1 MPALLSRPTLRRSP
15 SARPTPRT
23 STSGRPFL
31 YRLGH
36 GAAAHP
42 WRTLGAWVVLVLA
55 VVGLATTFG
64 GTPQDDY
71 NVPGARSQV
80 GIDQLRAHLPGAGN
94 TAARVVV
101 HDRTGGR
108 PTDAALA
115 DLATRLQAMPHVV
128 QVLPAERSADGD
140 TAVVN
145 VTYDAPVTDPDLM
158 GKVTPIEEA
167 VAPLRATGLQV
178 ELGGELPE
186 SAAAPMEG
194 RGELIGIVAAL
205 VILVFA
211 FGSVVSAGLPI
222 GTALVGLGVG
232 SAGITLLAAATDV
245 STAAPM
251 VATMVGLGVGI
262 DYALLLVT
270 RHAEYLAEGHS
281 VTEAAGRAAA
291 TAGRSVVF
299 AASTVLVS
307 LMGLRLAGLPVYSSF
322 GFATGIAVVS
332 VMAASLTLVP
342 VLCRFAGR
350 RLLPRAVR
358 RGTRSGA
365 AQPTRLPL
373 TARWAAKVAQR
384 PLLWAMAA
392 AIVML
397 TLGLPAL
404 DMRTWP
410 QDPSSQSTEL
420 TTRRAYDLVSAEYGA
435 GANGPLTVVVDR
447 SRLDDGSVA
456 ALARELDARPDIVAV
471 TPSVTSPDSAITV
484 FDAIPAFGPTDERTA
499 GLVRDVREQLPPGA
513 ELTGGTAFFA
523 DIAEMLADRLWIVIA
538 FVVAVSVLLLAM
550 VFRSVV
556 IPLKAAVMNLLSIGA
571 AYGVVTAVF
580 QWGWATDLLGL
591 DHPLAVSSWVPIL
604 MFAILFGLSMD
615 YEVFLL
621 SRIREDWAR
630 TGDSRG
636 SVVRGLSATGR
647 VISSAAAIMVA
658 VFLGFASEVDVVVK
672 QLGVGMAV
680 AILLDATVVRMVLV
694 PATMSLLGDWNWW
707 VPRWLDRV
715 LPHVRA
721 EVDELDA
728 ADHTAYDDTANSTA
742 DRTDGTDGP
751 ELDEDLWEREL
762 ETVSR
767 P

>member
-1 MPALLSRPTLRRSP
+1 MSALLDRPTSDRPVPPRLP
-15 SARPTPRT
+15 STRPT
-23 STSGRPFL
+23 GRRLGRRLSL

-42 WRTLGAWVVLVLA
+42 WRTIGAWVLLVLV
-55 VVGLATTFG
+55 VVGLAATVG

-94 TAARVVV
+94 TAARVVL

-108 PTDAALA
+108 PSDASLA
-115 DLATRLQAMPHVV
+115 DLTSRLEAMPHVV
-128 QVLPAERSADGD
+128 QVFPAERSPDGD

-145 VTYDAPVTDPDLM
+145 ISYDAPVTDPALM
-158 GKVTPIEEA
+158 GKLAPLEAA
-167 VAPLRATGLQV
+167 VAPIRATGVQV

-194 RGELIGIVAAL
+194 RGEIIGIVAAL

-222 GTALVGLGVG
+222 GTALVGLGFG
-232 SAGITLLAAATDV
+232 SAGITLLAATMDV

-270 RHAEYLAEGHS
+270 RHAEYLAQGFS
-281 VTEAAGRAAA
+281 VTESAGRAAA

-322 GFATGIAVVS
+322 GFSTGIAVLS

-358 RGTRSGA
+358 RAARHGA
-365 AQPTRLPL
+365 GDIAAAAVAAKPARMPL
-373 TARWAAKVAQR
+373 TARWAVKVAKR

-397 TLGLPAL
+397 TLAVPAL

-420 TTRRAYDLVSAEYGA
+420 TTRRAYDLVSAEFGA
-435 GANGPLTVVVDR
+435 GTNGPLTVVVDR
-447 SRLDDGSVA
+447 SRLDDGAVA
-456 ALARELDARPDIVAV
+456 ALARDLEARRDIVGV
-471 TPSVTSPDSAITV
+471 TPPVTSPDSAITV
-484 FDAIPAFGPTDERTA
+484 FDAIPGFGPTDERTA
-499 GLVRDVREQLPPGA
+499 ALVRDVRAQLPVGA

-523 DIAEMLADRLWIVIA
+523 DIAELLAGRLWVVIA

-556 IPLKAAVMNLLSIGA
+556 IPIKAAVMNLLSIGA
-571 AYGVVTAVF
+571 AYGVLTAVF
-580 QWGWATDLLGL
+580 QWGWGTDLLGL

-721 EVDELDA
+721 EVEDDDVELWDEELHDDELA
-728 ADHTAYDDTANSTA
+728 
-742 DRTDGTDGP
+742 
-751 ELDEDLWEREL
+751 
-762 ETVSR
+762 TVASH
-767 P
+767 

>member
-1 MPALLSRPTLRRSP
+1 MPALLHRPTRRRP
-15 SARPTPRT
+15 QPARPTN
-23 STSGRPFL
+23 GRPSPSRPSPSRPVL

-42 WRTLGAWVVLVLA
+42 WRTLGAWLLLVA
-55 VVGLATTFG
+55 VVVGLAATLG

-101 HDRTGGR
+101 HDRNGGR
-108 PTDAALA
+108 PGDAALT
-115 DLATRLQAMPHVV
+115 DLTARLRTMPHVV
-128 QVLPAERSADGD
+128 RVFPAQRSADGD

-145 VTYDAPVTDPDLM
+145 VSYDAPVTDPDLM
-158 GKVTPIEEA
+158 ANLGPLDAA

-186 SAAAPMEG
+186 SAAAPMAG
-194 RGELIGIVAAL
+194 RGEIIGIVAAL

-270 RHAEYLAEGHS
+270 RHAEYLAQGFS
-281 VTEAAGRAAA
+281 VTVSAGRAAA

-322 GFATGIAVVS
+322 GFATGIAVLS

-358 RGTRSGA
+358 RAARHDGDA
-365 AQPTRLPL
+365 PAQPSRMPL
-373 TARWAAKVAQR
+373 TARWAGKVAKR

-397 TLGLPAL
+397 TLAVPAL
-404 DMRTWP
+404 EMRTWP

-420 TTRRAYDLVSAEYGA
+420 TTRRAYDLVSAEFGP
-435 GANGPLTVVVDR
+435 GTNGPLTVVADR
-447 SRLDDGSVA
+447 TKLGDAAVA
-456 ALARELDARPDIVAV
+456 DLARRLVARADIVAV
-471 TPSVTSPDSAITV
+471 TPVVTSPDSAITV
-484 FDAIPAFGPTDERTA
+484 FDAIPAFGPTDERTPA
-499 GLVRDVREQLPPGA
+499 LVRDVRAQLPAGA

-523 DIAEMLADRLWIVIA
+523 DIAEMLAGRLWIVIA

-556 IPLKAAVMNLLSIGA
+556 IPVKAAVMNLLSIGA
-571 AYGVVTAVF
+571 AYGVLTAAF

-630 TGDSRG
+630 TGDSHG

-721 EVDELDA
+721 EVEDDDVELWDEELR
-728 ADHTAYDDTANSTA
+728 DD
-742 DRTDGTDGP
+742 
-751 ELDEDLWEREL
+751 ERE
-762 ETVSR
+762 TVASH
-767 P
+767 

>member
-1 MPALLSRPTLRRSP
+1 MPALLH
-15 SARPTPRT
+15 RPTPR
-23 STSGRPFL
+23 RPLL

-42 WRTLGAWVVLVLA
+42 WRTLGAWVVLALV
-55 VVGLATTFG
+55 VVGLAATAG

-94 TAARVVV
+94 TSARVVV
-101 HDRTGGR
+101 HDRTGAR
-108 PTDAALA
+108 PTDASLA
-115 DLATRLQAMPHVV
+115 QLSTRLRAMPHVV
-128 QVLPAERSADGD
+128 QVLPAQRSADGD
-140 TAVVN
+140 TAVVT

-158 GKVTPIEEA
+158 ANLDPIEAA
-167 VAPLRATGLQV
+167 VAPLRATGVQV

-186 SAAAPMEG
+186 SAAAPMAG
-194 RGELIGIVAAL
+194 RGEVIGIVAAL

-270 RHAEYLAEGHS
+270 RHAEYLAQGFS
-281 VTEAAGRAAA
+281 VTESAGRAAA

-322 GFATGIAVVS
+322 GFATGIAVLS

-350 RLLPRAVR
+350 RLLPRSVR
-358 RGTRSGA
+358 RSGRRSA
-365 AQPTRLPL
+365 AGEVAAKPTRAPL
-373 TARWAAKVAQR
+373 TARWAVKVAKR
-384 PLLWAMAA
+384 PLLWAMSA

-397 TLGLPAL
+397 TLAVPAL

-420 TTRRAYDLVSAEYGA
+420 TTRRAYDLVSAEFGA
-435 GANGPLTVVVDR
+435 GSNGPLTVVVDR
-447 SRLDDGSVA
+447 AKLDQSAVA
-456 ALARELDARPDIVAV
+456 GLARDLEARADIVAV

-484 FDAIPAFGPTDERTA
+484 FDAIPAFGPTDERTP
-499 GLVRDVREQLPPGA
+499 GLVRDVRAHLPAGA

-523 DIAEMLADRLWIVIA
+523 DIAEMLAGRLWIVIA

-556 IPLKAAVMNLLSIGA
+556 IPVKAAVMNLLSIGA
-571 AYGVVTAVF
+571 AYGVLTAVF

-630 TGDSRG
+630 TGDSHG

-721 EVDELDA
+721 EVEDDDVELWDEELR
-728 ADHTAYDDTANSTA
+728 DD
-742 DRTDGTDGP
+742 
-751 ELDEDLWEREL
+751 ERE
-762 ETVSR
+762 TVASH
-767 P
+767 

>member
-1 MPALLSRPTLRRSP
+1 MSALLDRPTSRRPQS
-15 SARPTPRT
+15 RRT
-23 STSGRPFL
+23 TRRPFL

-42 WRTLGAWVVLVLA
+42 WRTLGAWALLVLVVA
-55 VVGLATTFG
+55 GLAATVG

-108 PTDAALA
+108 PSDASLTA
-115 DLATRLQAMPHVV
+115 LATRLQAMPHVV

-140 TAVVN
+140 TAVVT

-158 GKVTPIEEA
+158 GNLAPIEEA
-167 VAPLRATGLQV
+167 VAPLRATGVQV

-194 RGELIGIVAAL
+194 RGEIIGIVAAL

-222 GTALVGLGVG
+222 ATALVGLGVG
-232 SAGITLLAAATDV
+232 SAGITLLAATTDV

-270 RHAEYLAEGHS
+270 RHAEYLAQGFS
-281 VTEAAGRAAA
+281 VTESAGRAAA

-322 GFATGIAVVS
+322 GFSTGIAVLS

-358 RGTRSGA
+358 RGSRRGGA
-365 AQPTRLPL
+365 AARPARMPL
-373 TARWAAKVAQR
+373 TARWAVKVAKR
-384 PLLWAMAA
+384 PLLWATAA

-397 TLGLPAL
+397 TLAVPAL

-420 TTRRAYDLVSAEYGA
+420 TTRRAYDLVSAEFGA
-435 GANGPLTVVVDR
+435 GANGPLTVVADR
-447 SRLDDGSVA
+447 TRLGEAAVA
-456 ALARELDARPDIVAV
+456 DLARDLEARADIVAV
-471 TPSVTSPDSAITV
+471 TPAVTSPDSAITV

-499 GLVRDVREQLPPGA
+499 GLVRDVRAQLPAGA

-523 DIAEMLADRLWIVIA
+523 DIAEMLAGRLWIVIA

-556 IPLKAAVMNLLSIGA
+556 IPVKAAVMNLLSIGA
-571 AYGVVTAVF
+571 AYGVLTAVF

-591 DHPLAVSSWVPIL
+591 DHALAVSSWVPIL

-630 TGDSRG
+630 TGDSHG

-721 EVDELDA
+721 EVG
-728 ADHTAYDDTANSTA
+728 DDDDQA
-742 DRTDGTDGP
+742 
-751 ELDEDLWEREL
+751 LDERLWEREL
-762 ETVSR
+762 DPVGSR
-767 P
+767 

>member
-1 MPALLSRPTLRRSP
+1 MPAHLD
-15 SARPTPRT
+15 RPTPRR
-23 STSGRPFL
+23 SRFHGLSL
-31 YRLGH
+31 YRLGS

-42 WRTLGAWVVLVLA
+42 WRTLAAWAVLA
-55 VVGLATTFG
+55 LLVAGLAATKG

-108 PTDAALA
+108 PSDAALTE
-115 DLATRLQAMPHVV
+115 LATRLQSMPHVV
-128 QVLPAERSADGD
+128 QVFPAQRSADGD

-145 VTYDAPVTDPDLM
+145 VSYDAPVTDPDLM
-158 GKVTPIEEA
+158 GKLDPLEQA
-167 VAPLRATGLQV
+167 VAPLKAGGLQV

-270 RHAEYLAEGHS
+270 RHAEYLAQGFS
-281 VTEAAGRAAA
+281 VTESAGRAAA

-322 GFATGIAVVS
+322 GFATGIAVLS

-358 RGTRSGA
+358 RDPAGTA
-365 AQPTRLPL
+365 AAAGSKAARVPL
-373 TARWAAKVAQR
+373 TARWAAKVAKR
-384 PLLWAMAA
+384 PLLWAMSA

-397 TLGLPAL
+397 TLAVPAL

-410 QDPSSQSTEL
+410 QDPSSQSTQV

-435 GANGPLTVVVDR
+435 GSNGPLTVVVDR
-447 SRLDDGSVA
+447 SRLDDAAVA
-456 ALARELDARPDIVAV
+456 ALTRTLEARTDIVDV
-471 TPSVTSPDSAITV
+471 TPAVTSPDSAITV
-484 FDAIPAFGPTDERTA
+484 FDAIPAFGPTDERTPA
-499 GLVRDVREQLPPGA
+499 LVRDLRADLPAGA

-523 DIAEMLADRLWIVIA
+523 DIAEMLAGRLWIVIA

-556 IPLKAAVMNLLSIGA
+556 IPVKAAVMNLLSIGA
-571 AYGVVTAVF
+571 AYGVLTAVF

-630 TGDSRG
+630 TGDSHG

-721 EVDELDA
+721 EVEDDA
-728 ADHTAYDDTANSTA
+728 PAAVST
-742 DRTDGTDGP
+742 P
-751 ELDEDLWEREL
+751 SEDEDLWEREL
-762 ETVSR
+762 DTVETH
-767 P
+767 

>member
-1 MPALLSRPTLRRSP
+1 MT
-15 SARPTPRT
+15 RT
-23 STSGRPFL
+23 L
-31 YRLGH
+31 YRLGR

-42 WRTLGAWVVLVLA
+42 WRTISAWVLIALA
-55 VVGLATTFG
+55 VAGLAATLG

-71 NVPGARSQV
+71 NVPGARAQV

-101 HDRTGGR
+101 HDRSGGR

-115 DLATRLQAMPHVV
+115 DLAERLQAMPHVV
-128 QVLPAERSADGD
+128 QVFPAQRSADGD

-145 VTYDAPVTDPDLM
+145 VSYDAPVTDPDLM
-158 GKVTPIEEA
+158 GNLEPLDSA

-178 ELGGELPE
+178 ELGGEMPE

-194 RGELIGIVAAL
+194 RGEIIGVVAAL

-232 SAGITLLAAATDV
+232 SAGITLLAAVMDV

-270 RHAEYLAEGHS
+270 RHAEYLAQGFS
-281 VTEAAGRAAA
+281 VTESAGRAAA

-322 GFATGIAVVS
+322 GFSTGIAVLG

-350 RLLPRAVR
+350 RLLPRSVR
-358 RGTRSGA
+358 RGGAGGAGGSGPDMVGTNA
-365 AQPTRLPL
+365 PARMPL
-373 TARWAAKVAQR
+373 TARWAVKVAKR

-397 TLGLPAL
+397 TLAIPAL

-410 QDPSSQSTEL
+410 QDPSSQSTEISP
-420 TTRRAYDLVSAEYGA
+420 RRAYDLVSAEFGA
-435 GANGPLTVVVDR
+435 GSNGPLTVVVDR
-447 SRLDDGSVA
+447 AKLGEGDVV
-456 ALARELDARPDIVAV
+456 ALARSLEERADIAAV
-471 TPSVTSPDSAITV
+471 TPAVTSPDSALTV
-484 FDAIPAFGPTDERTA
+484 FDAIPAYGPTDERT
-499 GLVRDVREQLPPGA
+499 GDLVRSVRAQLPAGA

-523 DIAEMLADRLWIVIA
+523 DISEMLAGRLWIVIA

-571 AYGVVTAVF
+571 AYGVLTAVF

-621 SRIREDWAR
+621 SRIREDWVR
-630 TGDSRG
+630 TGDSHG

-672 QLGVGMAV
+672 QLGVGMAA

-707 VPRWLDRV
+707 VPRWLDRL

-721 EVDELDA
+721 EV
-728 ADHTAYDDTANSTA
+728 ADKDLATDFLPIAPEPALSAGNPAYLPVPLGANPT
-742 DRTDGTDGP
+742 
-751 ELDEDLWEREL
+751 EDEDLWDDEL
-762 ETVSR
+762 ETISSR
-767 P
+767 

>member
-1 MPALLSRPTLRRSP
+1 MPALLHRPTLHT
-15 SARPTPRT
+15 SASR
-23 STSGRPFL
+23 RPFL

-42 WRTLGAWVVLVLA
+42 WRTVSAWVLLVLV
-55 VVGLATTFG
+55 VVGLAATVG

-101 HDRTGGR
+101 HDRAGGR
-108 PTDAALA
+108 PSDAALA
-115 DLATRLQAMPHVV
+115 ELTTRLQAMPHVV
-128 QVLPAERSADGD
+128 QVFPAQRSADAD
-140 TAVVN
+140 TAVVS
-145 VTYDAPVTDPDLM
+145 VSYDAPVTDPDLM
-158 GKVTPIEEA
+158 GNLEPLEAA
-167 VAPLRATGLQV
+167 VAPLRATGVQV

-186 SAAAPMEG
+186 SAAAPMAG
-194 RGELIGIVAAL
+194 RGEIIGIVAAL

-232 SAGITLLAAATDV
+232 SAGITLLAAVTDV

-270 RHAEYLAEGHS
+270 RHAEYLAQGFS
-281 VTEAAGRAAA
+281 VTDSAGRAAA

-322 GFATGIAVVS
+322 GFSTGIAVLS

-342 VLCRFAGR
+342 VLCRLAGR

-358 RGTRSGA
+358 RDARRGGDGVTTAEPARV
-365 AQPTRLPL
+365 PL
-373 TARWAAKVAQR
+373 TARWAAKVAKR
-384 PLLWAMAA
+384 PLGWAMAA

-397 TLGLPAL
+397 TLAVPAL

-420 TTRRAYDLVSAEYGA
+420 TTRRAYDLVSAEFGA
-435 GANGPLTVVVDR
+435 GTNGPLTVVVDR
-447 SRLDDGSVA
+447 ARLGETAVA
-456 ALARELDARPDIVAV
+456 DLTRDLEARPDIVSV
-471 TPSVTSPDSAITV
+471 TPAVTSPDSAITV

-499 GLVRDVREQLPPGA
+499 GLVRDVRAHLPAGA

-523 DIAEMLADRLWIVIA
+523 DIAEMLAGRLWVVIA

-556 IPLKAAVMNLLSIGA
+556 IPVKAAVMNLLSIGA
-571 AYGVVTAVF
+571 AYGVLTAVF

-630 TGDSRG
+630 TGDSHG

-707 VPRWLDRV
+707 VPGWLDRV

-721 EVDELDA
+721 EVGDDDQALDEQLWEHELDPV
-728 ADHTAYDDTANSTA
+728 
-742 DRTDGTDGP
+742 GP
-751 ELDEDLWEREL
+751 R
-762 ETVSR
+762 
-767 P
+767 

>member
-1 MPALLSRPTLRRSP
+1 
-15 SARPTPRT
+15 
-23 STSGRPFL
+23 
-31 YRLGH
+31 
-36 GAAAHP
+36 
-42 WRTLGAWVVLVLA
+42 
-55 VVGLATTFG
+55 
-64 GTPQDDY
+64 
-71 NVPGARSQV
+71 
-80 GIDQLRAHLPGAGN
+80 
-94 TAARVVV
+94 
-101 HDRTGGR
+101 
-108 PTDAALA
+108 
-115 DLATRLQAMPHVV
+115 
-128 QVLPAERSADGD
+128 
-140 TAVVN
+140 
-145 VTYDAPVTDPDLM
+145 M
-158 GKVTPIEEA
+158 GKLAPIEAA
-167 VAPLRATGLQV
+167 VAPLRATGVQV

-270 RHAEYLAEGHS
+270 RHAEYLAQGFS
-281 VTEAAGRAAA
+281 VTESAGRAAA

-322 GFATGIAVVS
+322 GFSTGIAVVS

-350 RLLPRAVR
+350 RLLPRSVR
-358 RGTRSGA
+358 RAARRSDVAVA
-365 AQPTRLPL
+365 AKPVRVPL
-373 TARWAAKVAQR
+373 TARWAVKVARR

-392 AIVML
+392 AIVMV
-397 TLGLPAL
+397 TLALPAL

-420 TTRRAYDLVSAEYGA
+420 TTRRAYDLVSAEFGA

-447 SRLDDGSVA
+447 TRLGETAVA
-456 ALARELDARPDIVAV
+456 DLARDLEARPDIVAV
-471 TPSVTSPDSAITV
+471 TPAVTSPDSAITA
-484 FDAIPAFGPTDERTA
+484 FDAIPAFGPTDERTPA
-499 GLVRDVREQLPPGA
+499 LVRDVRAQLPAGA

-523 DIAEMLADRLWIVIA
+523 DIAQMLGERLWLVIA

-556 IPLKAAVMNLLSIGA
+556 IPVKAAVMNLLSIGA
-571 AYGVVTAVF
+571 AYGVLTAVF

-630 TGDSRG
+630 TGDSHG

-721 EVDELDA
+721 EVDDVDA
-728 ADHTAYDDTANSTA
+728 AA
-742 DRTDGTDGP
+742 DGTS
-751 ELDEDLWEREL
+751 DEELWEREL
-762 ETVSR
+762 DTVPTR
-767 P
+767 

>member
-1 MPALLSRPTLRRSP
+1 MSSLDRSR
-15 SARPTPRT
+15 
-23 STSGRPFL
+23 L
-31 YRLGH
+31 YRLGR

-42 WRTLGAWVVLVLA
+42 WRTLCAWVLIALA
-55 VVGLATTFG
+55 VAGLAATVG

-71 NVPGARSQV
+71 NIPGARAQV
-80 GIDQLRAHLPGAGN
+80 GIDQLRAHLPGAG
-94 TAARVVV
+94 TTSARVVV
-101 HDRTGGR
+101 HDRSGQR
-108 PTDAALA
+108 PTDESLA
-115 DLATRLQAMPHVV
+115 GLQSRLGAMPHVV
-128 QVLPAERSADGD
+128 QVFPAQRSADGD

-145 VTYDAPVTDPDLM
+145 VSYDVPVTDPDLM
-158 GKVTPIEEA
+158 GNLAPLETA
-167 VAPLRATGLQV
+167 VAPLRAAGTQV
-178 ELGGELPE
+178 ELGGEVPE

-194 RGELIGIVAAL
+194 RGEIIGVIAAL

-232 SAGITLLAAATDV
+232 SAGITLLAATMDV

-270 RHAEYLAEGHS
+270 RHAEYLAQGFS
-281 VTEAAGRAAA
+281 VIESAGRAAA

-322 GFATGIAVVS
+322 GFSTGIAVLC

-350 RLLPRAVR
+350 RLLPRSVR
-358 RGTRSGA
+358 RGGASGA
-365 AQPTRLPL
+365 GAARDGREGVPTGAPTRMPL
-373 TARWAAKVAQR
+373 TARWAVRFAKR
-384 PLLWAMAA
+384 PLLFAVAA

-397 TLGLPAL
+397 TLAVPAL

-410 QDPSSQSTEL
+410 QDPSSQSTEISP
-420 TTRRAYDLVSAEYGA
+420 RRAYDLVSAEFGP
-435 GANGPLTVVVDR
+435 GSNGPLTVVVDR
-447 SRLDDGSVA
+447 SKLGDDAVA
-456 ALARELDARPDIVAV
+456 SLSRDLGQRADIVSV
-471 TPSVTSPDSAITV
+471 TPALTSPDSAITA
-484 FDAIPAFGPTDERTA
+484 FDAIPAFGPTDERTG
-499 GLVRDVREQLPPGA
+499 GLIRSVRAQLPPGA
-513 ELTGGTAFFA
+513 ELTGNTAFFA
-523 DIAEMLADRLWIVIA
+523 DISSMLAGRLWVVIA

-571 AYGVVTAVF
+571 AYGVLTAVF

-621 SRIREDWAR
+621 SRIREDWVR
-630 TGDSRG
+630 TGDSHG

-707 VPRWLDRV
+707 VPRWLDRL
-715 LPHVRA
+715 LPHVQA
-721 EVDELDA
+721 EV
-728 ADHTAYDDTANSTA
+728 
-742 DRTDGTDGP
+742 TDGTGP
-751 ELDEDLWEREL
+751 TPAHGAPAPAPAPAHPAYLPVATGSAPTSDEELWDDEL
-762 ETVSR
+762 ETVTTR
-767 P
+767 